1 MFEFR
6 NTKKLKEAFVFL
18 DKNDLGEY
26 VAKNINDFV
35 SGIRDLKIKEK
46 KIGREIIP
54 SISTHDLDVYFP
66 QDPEELIR
74 FWEEFNEE
82 WPGRKIEDL
91 YVENPDP
98 ANDFFIEISGSI
110 LDDDDN
116 TIEGYTYYVKS
127 NDELKQ
133 ALEVLGLPFNP
144 PVYPWEQYGDHN
156 YRYHMRAE
164 GYDRCPG
171 GTGVYT
177 KDFNAP
183 NDYVALYAMYCHDTP
198 TIEGLFDYFGTD
210 IEEFPENYQEM
221 LDYASSSWWG
231 DGDDYIIEL
240 TNTTT
245 GETLYEADYDEPE
258 EWDGNV
264 DADDIYSNSNLSMEQ
279 SEQLANAI
287 NTTDVYTSGYS
298 TLSEYID
305 DTDFDELYHEI
316 FEEDNDDEN

>member
-1 MFEFR
+1 MSLNESKKAMFEFR

-144 PVYPWEQYGDHN
+144 PVYPWEQYGDLKVMIDV
-156 YRYHMRAE
+156 R
-164 GYDRCPG
+164 
-171 GTGVYT
+171 
-177 KDFNAP
+177 
-183 NDYVALYAMYCHDTP
+183 
-198 TIEGLFDYFGTD
+198 
-210 IEEFPENYQEM
+210 EE
-221 LDYASSSWWG
+221 L
-231 DGDDYIIEL
+231 
-240 TNTTT
+240 
-245 GETLYEADYDEPE
+245 
-258 EWDGNV
+258 
-264 DADDIYSNSNLSMEQ
+264 
-279 SEQLANAI
+279 
-287 NTTDVYTSGYS
+287 
-298 TLSEYID
+298 EYIQKILMLLMIML
-305 DTDFDELYHEI
+305 LYMRCI
-316 FEEDNDDEN
+316 VMILQQ